1 MAHSGICNIV
11 TYAQA
16 VCGDHRLLGILGG
29 FHLLEDN
36 EQLDKTAA
44 FLKEH
49 APRRLYP
56 CHCVG
61 LACKAKLMASLPVSE
76 VGVGMTLEL

>member
-1 MAHSGICNIV
+1 MAVKLTVLFG
-11 TYAQA
+11 TT
-16 VCGDHRLLGILGG
+16 
-29 FHLLEDN
+29 E
-36 EQLDKTAA
+36 KPAA

-49 APRRLYP
+49 APRQLYP